1 MLKKIFTFLLFVV
14 VLSQG
19 GTFSSNT
26 GLVLTGSGGKTYD
39 IDALIASG
47 YHIMVHQTGST

>member
-1 MLKKIFTFLLFVV
+1 MIKKIISFLIVFACC
-14 VLSQG
+14 G
-19 GTFSSNT
+19 FAGTFSSNT
-26 GLVLTGSGGKTYD
+26 GLLLTDNEGTDYD